1 MDRCFDGKP
10 DKPGGAIG
18 EVKDETDV
26 KAALAPASDA
36 ACQATVVLGS

>member
-1 MDRCFDGKP
+1 MDRWFDGKP

-36 ACQATVVLGS
+36 ACQAAVVLGS